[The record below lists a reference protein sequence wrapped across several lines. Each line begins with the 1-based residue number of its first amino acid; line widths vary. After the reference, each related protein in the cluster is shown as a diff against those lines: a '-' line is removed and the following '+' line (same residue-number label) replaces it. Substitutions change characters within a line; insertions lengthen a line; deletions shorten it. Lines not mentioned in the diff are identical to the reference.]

1 MSCFIENWRC
11 LSKLSLLP
19 TMMALNKCFG
29 WGLDNYDLQLTIPN
43 HLYPPA
49 RLFSWHHLGHYF
61 WEGRLYLGIGIFTM
75 RYLYRSFFTARWGN
89 IFFYQTWY
97 RNTEMNLSDGKILL
111 CILNIAVKIWF
122 LSEIISS
129 RDIMQQSTFYVIVIW
144 SLVK

>member
-1 MSCFIENWRC
+1 MRLIYNNFMCSGWSLPWFYQWHCAARSASARCGFPDFFVPCAFMSCFIENWRC

-75 RYLYRSFFTARWGN
+75 RYLYRRFCTARWSN
-89 IFFYQTWY
+89 IFFSKHGI
-97 RNTEMNLSDGKILL
+97 EIL
-111 CILNIAVKIWF
+111 K
-122 LSEIISS
+122 
-129 RDIMQQSTFYVIVIW
+129 
-144 SLVK
+144 